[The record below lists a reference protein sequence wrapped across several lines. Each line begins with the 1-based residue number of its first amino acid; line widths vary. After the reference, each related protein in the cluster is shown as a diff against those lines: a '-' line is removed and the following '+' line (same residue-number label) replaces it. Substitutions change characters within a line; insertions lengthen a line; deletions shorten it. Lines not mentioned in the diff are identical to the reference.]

1 MLVSALLT
9 SLGINSGLCVLFFI
23 LYSILRKQPN
33 NYEVY
38 VPRLLAE
45 GNSKRRSQFNLERLI
60 PSAGWITRAWKLSE
74 EEILSSSGLDAV
86 VFMRV
91 ITFR

>member
-9 SLGINSGLCVLFFI
+9 SVAINSGLCVLFFT
-23 LYSILRKQPN
+23 LHSILRKQPS

-38 VPRLLAE
+38 IPRLLAE
-45 GNSKRRSQFNLERLI
+45 GNSKRRSRFNLETLI
-60 PSAGWITRAWKLSE
+60 PSPDWVERAWKLSE
-74 EEILSSSGLDAV
+74 DDLLSISGLDAV